1 MNGLGKYLLAVVTL
15 LLGACITIQPEPEGA
30 WNEWVC
36 DSQIRI
42 YWRPDGSDGQK
53 VQLRAGAG
61 NMLHILTRK
70 PSDAAE
76 LYSDN
81 QLAFE
86 LQGDQALVYTV
97 YGHSII
103 GRNCKAQAE

>member
-1 MNGLGKYLLAVVTL
+1 MARLTL
-15 LLGACITIQPEPEGA
+15 LLMLSFLAACSFEVQPEPQGA

-36 DSQIRI
+36 ASQIKV

-53 VQLRAGAG
+53 VQLRVGAG
-61 NMLHILTRK
+61 NMLHILTRI
-70 PSDAAE
+70 PSDSAE

-81 QLAFE
+81 QLTFE

-97 YGHSII
+97 YGHNII